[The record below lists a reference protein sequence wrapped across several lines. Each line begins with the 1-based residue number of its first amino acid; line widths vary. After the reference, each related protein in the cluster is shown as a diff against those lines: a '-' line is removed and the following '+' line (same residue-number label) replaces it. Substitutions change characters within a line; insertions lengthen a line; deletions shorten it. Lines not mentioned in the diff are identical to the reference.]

1 MKLSSSH
8 HAHILLILIVFSA
21 SVSADAQH
29 MSMHTRQQNIFLL
42 LMDTMMMK
50 MDATVIGVS
59 PEHDF
64 IEQMIPH
71 HVGAIEMAVYEI
83 QHGKRF
89 SMIQLAKSILA
100 EQSGEVQ
107 QMKLYIK
114 QLPSGKTEPRKGFK
128 EDMDS
133 TMEVMMKNMPDNT
146 KLTDVDF
153 AFASVMIPHHQAAI
167 DMAKVVL
174 KFSKD
179 LQTIAFAKQII
190 STQEVEIEQM
200 FSFLREIKS

>member
-146 KLTDVDF
+146 
-153 AFASVMIPHHQAAI
+153 
-167 DMAKVVL
+167 
-174 KFSKD
+174 
-179 LQTIAFAKQII
+179 
-190 STQEVEIEQM
+190 
-200 FSFLREIKS
+200 